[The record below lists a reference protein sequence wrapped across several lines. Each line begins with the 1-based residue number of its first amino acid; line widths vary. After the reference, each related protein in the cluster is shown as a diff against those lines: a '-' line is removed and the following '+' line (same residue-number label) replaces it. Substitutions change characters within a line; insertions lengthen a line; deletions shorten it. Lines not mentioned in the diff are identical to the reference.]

1 MHATELARGR
11 LKRRSNMGDDP
22 TPGGVPEEERGHEGS
37 FATGQETTEHHPE
50 REEEEGDFATGE
62 ERAKPTHEGSF
73 AEGQETGDHHPE
85 NPANR
90 GDFAE
95 GEEEEHTHP
104 G

>member
-1 MHATELARGR
+1 MAGEGQ
-11 LKRRSNMGDDP
+11 DP
-22 TPGGVPEEERGHEGS
+22 AGVPAADDDEHGHQGS
-37 FATGQETTEHHPE
+37 FATGQETEEHHPE
-50 REEEEGDFATGE
+50 RLDEEGDFATGE
-62 ERAKPTHEGSF
+62 EKARDTHEGTF
-73 AEGQETGDHHPE
+73 AEGQESSDHHPE

>member
-1 MHATELARGR
+1 VRAR
-11 LKRRSNMGDDP
+11 LKRRFTMAGEGQENA
-22 TPGGVPEEERGHEGS
+22 GVPEPDDHEHGHQGS
-37 FATGQETTEHHPE
+37 FATGQETEEHHPE

-62 ERAKPTHEGSF
+62 EKARDTHEGSF
-73 AEGQETGDHHPE
+73 AEGQESSDHHPE